1 MRQNSLVTVLL
12 GAAVVAQAPQAFA
25 DDAGTQF
32 ALPRLDP
39 AAAGDAFFSVPSAE
53 TNGRLAIRAM
63 VFADYAHRPLE
74 VTTINTGTL
83 VSSVVRHQVLAH
95 GNVSVALFDRAV
107 IGVDFPAAF
116 QQGDAFAAG
125 GTSLPAPPTTGTAN
139 VRLSGRGRIWSESRG
154 LVHVGVGGYLYL
166 PTTGAYASD
175 ARLRG
180 WVHAIA
186 NGDVGNRIRYAA
198 AVGPELRESREF
210 LGVNQGSRLTYSA
223 AVGALLGP
231 QRELQVGPEVLGTLS
246 FDSVDSRTTN
256 LDVLVGARYRFLEE
270 FTLGLGAGT
279 ALSAG
284 VGSPRVRGMLSF
296 TWAPEIDVAKKEKVS
311 DRDGDGVHDPLDA
324 CADTAGVAS
333 EDPKK
338 HGCPILDKDSDGILD
353 AVDACMDAVGVAS
366 DDAKK
371 HGCPVLDKD
380 GDGVLDAV
388 DACPEALGVADPD
401 ALKNGCPVGGDRDG
415 DGIADPVDACAE
427 LKGSASADPK
437 TNGCPSDTDGDGVRD
452 DVDAC
457 PSEAGAD
464 SSKPQ
469 HRGCRA
475 DAILNLGAPGIEFD
489 GGGVTL
495 RATSD
500 AGLEAVAS
508 FLKEHV
514 ELVKVE
520 VQAHTDN
527 QGAKRINK
535 TISQDRAGALVAAL
549 VKRGVA
555 ANRLVAKGYGDEV
568 PRVSND
574 TPEGQ
579 AKNRRVQFLVLEK
592 K

>member
-198 AVGPELRESREF
+198 AVGPELRESR
-210 LGVNQGSRLTYSA
+210 
-223 AVGALLGP
+223 
-231 QRELQVGPEVLGTLS
+231 
-246 FDSVDSRTTN
+246 
-256 LDVLVGARYRFLEE
+256 
-270 FTLGLGAGT
+270 
-279 ALSAG
+279 
-284 VGSPRVRGMLSF
+284 
-296 TWAPEIDVAKKEKVS
+296 
-311 DRDGDGVHDPLDA
+311 
-324 CADTAGVAS
+324 
-333 EDPKK
+333 
-338 HGCPILDKDSDGILD
+338 
-353 AVDACMDAVGVAS
+353 
-366 DDAKK
+366 
-371 HGCPVLDKD
+371 
-380 GDGVLDAV
+380 
-388 DACPEALGVADPD
+388 
-401 ALKNGCPVGGDRDG
+401 
-415 DGIADPVDACAE
+415 
-427 LKGSASADPK
+427 
-437 TNGCPSDTDGDGVRD
+437 
-452 DVDAC
+452 
-457 PSEAGAD
+457 
-464 SSKPQ
+464 
-469 HRGCRA
+469 
-475 DAILNLGAPGIEFD
+475 
-489 GGGVTL
+489 
-495 RATSD
+495 
-500 AGLEAVAS
+500 
-508 FLKEHV
+508 
-514 ELVKVE
+514 
-520 VQAHTDN
+520 
-527 QGAKRINK
+527 
-535 TISQDRAGALVAAL
+535 
-549 VKRGVA
+549 
-555 ANRLVAKGYGDEV
+555 
-568 PRVSND
+568 
-574 TPEGQ
+574 
-579 AKNRRVQFLVLEK
+579 
-592 K
+592 